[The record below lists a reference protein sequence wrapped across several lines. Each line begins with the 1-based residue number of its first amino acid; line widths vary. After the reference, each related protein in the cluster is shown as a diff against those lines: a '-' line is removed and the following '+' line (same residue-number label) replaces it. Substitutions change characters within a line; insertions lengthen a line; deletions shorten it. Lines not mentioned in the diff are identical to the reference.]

1 MLAMN
6 RDPMV
11 LGSIV
16 SNLAELFLSA
26 TCTAGVETQETWW
39 VLLGHA

>member
-1 MLAMN
+1 MIAMN
-6 RDPMV
+6 RDPVV
-11 LGSIV
+11 LRSIV
-16 SNLAELFLSA
+16 SNLAELMLSG